1 MSSTMSDP
9 RELFLH
15 ELGDVLYAERTL
27 VKALPKLQEEAS
39 DDELRMG
46 FEEHLEQTK
55 QHVKNVE
62 QAFDALGEKP
72 TAEKCPGIDGI
83 KKEHDEFVANES
95 PSQDVL
101 DSFLTGAG
109 ARTEHYEIAA
119 YEGLVTMA
127 EAMGET
133 DVVQLLNE
141 NLEQERGALEK
152 LQSIGKRLAQAGAKQ
167 SGATQKTTA

>member
-1 MSSTMSDP
+1 MLATKMSDP

-15 ELGDVLYAERTL
+15 ELGDVLYVERTL
-27 VKALPKLQEEAS
+27 VRTLPKLQEEAS
-39 DDELRMG
+39 DEELTLG
-46 FEEHLEQTK
+46 FEEHLDETRR
-55 QHVKNVE
+55 HVKNVE
-62 QAFDALGEKP
+62 QAFEQLGEKP
-72 TAEKCPGIDGI
+72 SAEKCPGIDGI
-83 KKEHDEFVANES
+83 KQEHDDFVTKES

-133 DVVQLLNE
+133 EVVQLLSE
-141 NLEQERGALEK
+141 NLEQEKQALEK
-152 LQSIGKRLAQAGAKQ
+152 LKTIGKRLAKEGAKQ
-167 SGATQKTTA
+167 HSHA

>member
-1 MSSTMSDP
+1 MATQMSDP

-15 ELGDVLYAERTL
+15 ELGDVLYAERLL

-39 DDELRMG
+39 DEELALG
-46 FEEHLEQTK
+46 FEEHLEQTR

-62 QAFDALGEKP
+62 QAFEKLGEKAS
-72 TAEKCPGIDGI
+72 AEKCPGIDGI
-83 KKEHDEFVANES
+83 KKEHDDFVAKES

-133 DVVQLLNE
+133 DVAELLSE
-141 NLEQERGALEK
+141 NLEQEKEALEK
-152 LQSIGKRLAQAGAKQ
+152 LKTIGKRLAQQGAKQ
-167 SGATQKTTA
+167 QTAA

>member
-1 MSSTMSDP
+1 MATQMSDP

-27 VKALPKLQEEAS
+27 VTTLPKLQEEAS
-39 DDELRMG
+39 DEELTLG
-46 FEEHLEQTK
+46 FEEHLDETR

-62 QAFDALGEKP
+62 QAFEKLGEKP
-72 TAEKCPGIDGI
+72 KAEKCPGIDGI
-83 KKEHDEFVANES
+83 KQEHDDFVAKES

-133 DVVQLLNE
+133 EVVQLLNT
-141 NLEQERGALEK
+141 NLEQEKHALEK
-152 LQSIGKRLAQAGAKQ
+152 MKTIGKRLAKQ
-167 SGATQKTTA
+167 GATQHSRA

>member
-1 MSSTMSDP
+1 MATKMSDP

-27 VKALPKLQEEAS
+27 VKTLPKLQEEAS
-39 DDELRMG
+39 DEELTLG
-46 FEEHLEQTK
+46 FEEHLDQTK

-62 QAFDALGEKP
+62 QAFEKLGEKP

-83 KKEHDEFVANES
+83 KQEHDDFVTKES

-127 EAMGET
+127 DAMGET
-133 DVVQLLNE
+133 DVVQLLNT
-141 NLEQERGALEK
+141 NLEQEKQALEK
-152 LQSIGKRLAQAGAKQ
+152 LKTIGKRLAKQGAKQ
-167 SGATQKTTA
+167 PSHA